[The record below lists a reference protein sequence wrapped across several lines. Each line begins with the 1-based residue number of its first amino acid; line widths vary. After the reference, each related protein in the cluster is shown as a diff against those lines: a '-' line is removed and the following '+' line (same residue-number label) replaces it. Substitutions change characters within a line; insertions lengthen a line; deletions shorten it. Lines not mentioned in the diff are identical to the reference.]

1 MGDARPPTCNALPV
15 NTDVP
20 ASDARH
26 GARRAPRPKH
36 AAGRVALCR
45 TDDRA
50 SEQVRPANYDSHV
63 GRSTFLQVD
72 PVEGGSANDY
82 DYVEGDP
89 VNQFDLAGTYCLTGK
104 NKNGTCRS
112 ITRGVKRSTRFRRRL
127 GVQVNGCVGYV
138 VAYCASVGVSFRD
151 GFYFNR
157 GGGHGFGW
165 SGPSIGPT
173 WQSGRS
179 RSRGDCHSGGLLV
192 ASGSACYGGHRVYN
206 ASLGLG
212 TGGYFHTR
220 YRSSTWKPWR

>member
-1 MGDARPPTCNALPV
+1 VSTTAVAP
-15 NTDVP
+15 
-20 ASDARH
+20 
-26 GARRAPRPKH
+26 GARQGPCRVPRPKH
-36 AAGRVALCR
+36 ASERRTLCR
-45 TDDRA
+45 THDRT
-50 SEQVRPANYDSHV
+50 SSQVRPTNYDTRVEWS
-63 GRSTFLQVD
+63 RFLEVD

-89 VNQFDLAGTYCLTGK
+89 VNQFDLDGTRCWTGE
-104 NKNGTCRS
+104 NKNGSCRS
-112 ITRGVKRSTRFRRRL
+112 LSRGAGRGARFVGRRI
-127 GVQVNGCVGYV
+127 GAQVNGCVGYV
-138 VAYCASVGVSFRD
+138 VAYCVSAGVSFRD

-179 RSRGDCHSGGLLV
+179 RNRGDCHSGGFLI

-206 ASLGLG
+206 ASIGAG

-220 YRSSTWKPWR
+220 YRSSAWKPWR